1 MPRIYSPDFNADDLD
16 SVDFSDAYADLV
28 TDDFEVAA
36 YNAALAADGFDADLE
51 IFDGPADPVSQ
62 LANAFL
68 FAAAE
73 AAHLAADAN
82 RKRESR
88 KLDHT
93 HRKADAARSR
103 ERYHADLDASRAA
116 SRERYHADLDASRA
130 ASRARVAAYRARKR
144 ATNNPQK
151 EIEA

>member
-36 YNAALAADGFDADLE
+36 YNAALDADWFDADLE
-51 IFDGPADPVSQ
+51 TFDGPADPVSQ

-73 AAHLAADAN
+73 AARLAADAE

-88 KLDHT
+88 KLDGT
-93 HRKADAARSR
+93 HRKADAARKR
-103 ERYHADLDASRAA
+103 ERYHADLNAG
-116 SRERYHADLDASRA
+116 RA
-130 ASRARVAAYRARKR
+130 ASRARVAAHRARKR

-151 EIEA
+151 ETVA

>member
-36 YNAALAADGFDADLE
+36 YTAALAADGFDADLE
-51 IFDGPADPVSQ
+51 TFDGPADPVSQ

-73 AAHLAADAN
+73 AARLAADAD
-82 RKRESR
+82 RKREDR
-88 KLDHT
+88 KLDGT
-93 HRKADAARSR
+93 YNARN
-103 ERYHADLDASRAA
+103 
-116 SRERYHADLDASRA
+116 RERYHADLDASRA
-130 ASRARVAAYRARKR
+130 ASRARVAAHRARKR

-151 EIEA
+151 ETEA